1 MRENRSLYTW
11 DLCQEYQTRNVEG
24 CEAGCKATLYFSHGC
39 SNVQAKTYI
48 YVQNMQDPR
57 CAIPA
62 RLGITLCV
70 LLEEWCWY
78 NLPSFGVVFA

>member
-1 MRENRSLYTW
+1 MLENRSGGRLVSMPRIPT
-11 DLCQEYQTRNVEG
+11 DECCS
-24 CEAGCKATLYFSHGC
+24 CEADCEAVYRTSPMYVRMYKP
-39 SNVQAKTYI
+39 KRI